1 MRTNLQLELL
11 RKLRQRKG
19 QAKGFTLIEL
29 MIVVAIIGLLSAVAL
44 PRFISS
50 RDAADAGA
58 RVGEVVGLAKE
69 CAVWVASGGVGSAPT
84 GKAGI
89 TDDDCSTTTNALFN
103 GTWTNGVANLKCLDK
118 TSGTNSKEVTVTVDS
133 TTGVM
138 SCSFA

>member
-50 RDAADAGA
+50 RDAAEAGA
-58 RVGEVVGLAKE
+58 KVGEVVGLAKE
-69 CAVWVASGGVGSAPT
+69 CSVWVASGGVGGAPT
-84 GKAGI
+84 GTTG
-89 TDDDCSTTTNALFN
+89 TEDDCNTTADTPFKL
-103 GTWTNGVANLKCLDK
+103 TWTNGVANLKCLDK
-118 TSGTNSKEVTVTVDS
+118 TSGSSSKSVEVKVDK

-138 SCSFA
+138 TCSFG